1 MNFSIFSGFKYWRS
15 KSRVNESH
23 TINDHLQLS
32 PDLANKLVNDSVK
45 FKLYVT
51 QYHLDILKQYK
62 KRGLDPPSIQSRVHW
77 EMEIECLLAQLI
89 GSIDALLIQIN
100 RKLGLGLDEKSIY
113 SNERVVNMMNEKLNA
128 KGKGGLLADLQS
140 AVASGEWLWTLRD
153 LRIQGLH
160 TNLLNMHFRRG
171 ITENVS
177 LRIHPQTD
185 LEIITYLEDNINR
198 IKNLIYDVIKNE
210 TSLRT

>member
-1 MNFSIFSGFKYWRS
+1 
-15 KSRVNESH
+15 
-23 TINDHLQLS
+23 
-32 PDLANKLVNDSVK
+32 
-45 FKLYVT
+45 
-51 QYHLDILKQYK
+51 
-62 KRGLDPPSIQSRVHW
+62 VHW

-153 LRIQGLH
+153 LRNQGLH